1 MNTIMLRQTNLGLNS
16 EDIFEEKE
24 NYSNI
29 HQLIKKFADSCKR
42 KETISISP
50 WSKNDWQKDTIK

>member
-1 MNTIMLRQTNLGLNS
+1 MLRQTNLGLNS

-29 HQLIKKFADSCKR
+29 HQLIKKSADSCKR
-42 KETISISP
+42 KETI
-50 WSKNDWQKDTIK
+50 